1 MGKPQVGS
9 KVVSAYGAT
18 GIVVDVEQA
27 TQGALYVIVWDTRPT
42 TPVAFDLASMQ
53 SFGIKL
59 APSE

>member
-1 MGKPQVGS
+1 M
-9 KVVSAYGAT
+9 SAYGAT